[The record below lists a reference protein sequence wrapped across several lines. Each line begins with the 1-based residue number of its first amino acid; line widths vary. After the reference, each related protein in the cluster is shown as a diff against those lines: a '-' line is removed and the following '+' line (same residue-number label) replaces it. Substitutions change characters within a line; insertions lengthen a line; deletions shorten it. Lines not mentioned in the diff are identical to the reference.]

1 MKKKSLSVNHPQ
13 SPHSW
18 RQLWCHFSRAQ
29 LCLGDDHIV
38 NQYHTIALS
47 STLGINLYLGICLAN
62 QVLLGF
68 VDECVLLPFTL
79 LERGGNGAI
88 TIFVNTDLEPAVAG
102 LGSLTPGC
110 DGAHGDK
117 DPDSNPP
124 FVIVAAGQVEVVLE
138 LELEE
143 VRVENE
149 DGAAEEVGRIEEDS
163 AEEENNVLL
172 GSSEVVDELWISVV
186 EATEVVGSTV
196 LGMVLNSE
204 LRTKDDSEVM
214 EAAEV
219 VGSTVLGMVLDSE
232 LRTKDDSEVME
243 AAEVVGSTILEV
255 QMREET
261 ADELVGMFEE
271 VSEIAEVLATPLDE
285 TTPLED
291 AIVEDATFEDDAIED
306 PTLKVVP
313 GTSED
318 RGMLEL
324 TVAD

>member
-18 RQLWCHFSRAQ
+18 RQLWRHFSRAQ

-47 STLGINLYLGICLAN
+47 STLGIDLYLGICLAN

-79 LERGGNGAI
+79 LERGGNGTI

-186 EATEVVGSTV
+186 EA
-196 LGMVLNSE
+196 
-204 LRTKDDSEVM
+204 
-214 EAAEV
+214 AEV

-306 PTLKVVP
+306 PTLEVVP

-324 TVAD
+324 AVAD